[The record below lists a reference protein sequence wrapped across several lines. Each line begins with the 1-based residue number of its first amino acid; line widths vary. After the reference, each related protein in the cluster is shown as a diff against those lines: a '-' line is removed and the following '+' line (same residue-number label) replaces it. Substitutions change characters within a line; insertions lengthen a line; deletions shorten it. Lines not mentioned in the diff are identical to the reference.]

1 MDLSAAGRSVRTA
14 ALTSLGFGHVGAL
27 LVYAHP
33 GIFEQA
39 LCQQHGSSAAAACRT
54 LTPR

>member
-39 LCQQHGSSAAAACRT
+39 LRQQRGSSAAAACRT